1 MNINIKKYPILKLIK
16 DPKELRKLNKKKLL
30 KLSTELRKFL
40 IKSVSYS
47 SGHLASGLGV
57 IELTIALHYIYNTP
71 FDNLIWDIGH
81 QSYPHKILTGRINK
95 INTIRKKN
103 GLHPFPYK
111 KESQY
116 DVLGVGHSSTSISA
130 GLGMAV
136 AAKYENKNRKTICVI
151 GDGGMTAGM
160 AFEGINNAG
169 NTNKDIIIILNDNAM
184 SISENV
190 GALNNYSKIF
200 LKKYFYPFLHKKTEK
215 KIHQHTKKIIKK
227 KKEHSIFKKLGFNYT
242 GPIDGNNL
250 YKLIK
255 TLNKIKKLHGPQF
268 LHISTKKGKGYKPAE
283 KNPIKWHAV
292 QKFNLKSPNITKK
305 KNNKLTFS
313 KIFGDWLCIE
323 ALNDKKL
330 IAITPAMREGS
341 GMLKFSKLYPKQYF
355 DVGIAEQHAVT
366 FAVGLCI
373 GGYNPIVSIYSTFLQ
388 RAYDQIIHDVAI
400 QNIPILFAIDRAGIV
415 GEDGE
420 THQGTFDLSFLRCV
434 PNIIIMTPSDE
445 NECFQM
451 LHTGYHYKNGPIAI
465 RYPKGEGNGAEIQP
479 FYKIKIGKGI
489 IKRKGKEIAFLNFG
503 TLIQNAIE
511 AAKII
516 NGTVVD
522 MRFVKPIDE
531 ELILKIYKEHKLII
545 TLEENTIIG
554 GAGSAVNEFLLKKN
568 CKISVLN
575 LGLPDYFIPQGN
587 KKEIHKELGL
597 DKNGILNSIK
607 NYYKKYFSTNL
618 KK

>member
-1 MNINIKKYPILKLIK
+1 MNINIKNYPVLKLIK
-16 DPKELRKLNKKKLL
+16 NPTELKKLNKKKLA
-30 KLSTELRKFL
+30 KLSIELRKFL
-40 IKSVSYS
+40 IKTVSYS

-81 QSYPHKILTGRINK
+81 QSYPHKILTGRIKK

-103 GLHPFPYK
+103 GLHPFPHK

-116 DVLGVGHSSTSISA
+116 DILGVGHSSTSISA

-136 AAKYENKNRKTICVI
+136 AAKYENKNRKTVCVI

-169 NTNKDIIIILNDNAM
+169 STDKDILIVLNDNSM

-190 GALNNYSKIF
+190 GALNNYSKNLF
-200 LKKYFYPFLHKKTEK
+200 KKYFYPYLHNKN
-215 KIHQHTKKIIKK
+215 HNIKK
-227 KKEHSIFKKLGFNYT
+227 KKENSIFQELGFNYL
-242 GPIDGNNL
+242 GPIDGHDL
-250 YKLIK
+250 FQLIK
-255 TLNKIKKLHGPQF
+255 ILKKIKKLKGPQF
-268 LHISTKKGKGYKPAE
+268 LHISTIKGKGYKPAE

-292 QKFNLKSPNITKK
+292 PKFNLKSPNIIKK
-305 KNNKLTFS
+305 KNNISTFS
-313 KIFGDWLCIE
+313 KIFGDWLCKE

-330 IAITPAMREGS
+330 IAITPAMKEGS

-366 FAVGLCI
+366 FAVGLYI
-373 GGYNPIVSIYSTFLQ
+373 GGYNPVVAIYSTFLQ

-420 THQGTFDLSFLRCV
+420 THQGAFDLSFLRCI
-434 PNIIIMTPSDE
+434 PNLIIMTPSNE
-445 NECFQM
+445 NELFQM
-451 LHTGYHYKNGPIAI
+451 LHTGYHYKNGPIAV
-465 RYPKGEGNGAEIQP
+465 RYPKGNGNGTKIQP

-489 IKRKGKEIAFLNFG
+489 IKRKGKEIALLNFG
-503 TLIQNAIE
+503 TLINNAIE
-511 AAKII
+511 AAKVI

-531 ELILKIYKEHKLII
+531 ELILKIYKKHKLII

-568 CKISVLN
+568 CTISVLN
-575 LGLPDYFIPQGN
+575 LGLPDYFVQQGN
-587 KKEIHKELGL
+587 KKEIYKDLGL
-597 DKNGILNSIK
+597 DKIGILNSIK
-607 NYYKKYFSTNL
+607 NYYKKHFN
-618 KK
+618 KKTKKTIYLIKK